1 MTTESVKVTVV
12 IPVKNEEKN
21 LPECLGHLGRFSEVL
36 VVDSGSTDRTL
47 EICEAHGVKVLQ
59 FCWNGEFPK
68 KRNWTLR
75 NHKFQNEWV
84 LFLDADEFVSPE
96 FVSEVERAVS
106 DPSKVG
112 YWLNYKNFFLSGK
125 LRFGESMRK
134 LALFRIGSG
143 EYERIDECSWS
154 HLDMEV
160 HEHPVLDGA
169 VGHIT
174 TPIFHKDYK
183 GIGSYLAKHDA
194 YAEWEANRYV
204 ALSAPESKAQQWHTG
219 RQKMKYRHLTK
230 WWLAPA
236 YFAYS
241 YIYKLGFLDGR
252 RGLVFCLLKFHYFF
266 QIRLRILEKLA
277 AQNSDG
283 S

>member
-1 MTTESVKVTVV
+1 MDSNSVKVTVV

-21 LPECLGHLGRFSEVL
+21 LPECLRRLDRFSEVL

-47 EICEAHGVKVLQ
+47 EICEAHSVQVIQ

-96 FVSEVERAVS
+96 FVADVERAVS
-106 DPSKVG
+106 NQQNVG
-112 YWLNYKNFFLSGK
+112 YWLNYENYFLSGK
-125 LRFGESMRK
+125 LRFGDTMRK

-143 EYERIDECSWS
+143 EYERTDECSWS

-160 HEHPVLDGA
+160 HEHPILNGP
-169 VGHIT
+169 VGHIKT
-174 TPIFHKDYK
+174 YIFHKDYK

-204 ALSAPESKAQQWHTG
+204 NLITPGSDAQQEKTS
-219 RQKMKYRHLTK
+219 RQNMKYRHLTK
-230 WWLAPA
+230 WWLASA
-236 YFAYS
+236 YFGYS
-241 YIYKLGFLDGR
+241 YLYKLGFLDGR

-277 AQNSDG
+277 VHKPDG
-283 S
+283 N